1 MYFLLHHDSI
11 QLPALKL
18 QQQAPSAFCIIHVA
32 VRGRFALC
40 VPGEAASKH
49 RRLRKNSA
57 HKNSCPFA
65 VLEFP
70 LPEESVPR
78 FWEGYRHGLE
88 PAALEPYSIT
98 GQGCGV
104 QQLLYLLWLRERF
117 MDTRVLFKSIRKVCL
132 TRVRTGSG
140 VEKCASTK
148 MVKNWVI
155 WGLLGQIYKAQALW
169 N

>member
-1 MYFLLHHDSI
+1 MIPFSFLLPSCSSRQHLHFVSSTW
-11 QLPALKL
+11 QCGGVLRYVYREK
-18 QQQAPSAFCIIHVA
+18 QQAT
-32 VRGRFALC
+32 
-40 VPGEAASKH
+40 H

-132 TRVRTGSG
+132 TRVRTGWKSG

-148 MVKNWVI
+148 MVKNWVL